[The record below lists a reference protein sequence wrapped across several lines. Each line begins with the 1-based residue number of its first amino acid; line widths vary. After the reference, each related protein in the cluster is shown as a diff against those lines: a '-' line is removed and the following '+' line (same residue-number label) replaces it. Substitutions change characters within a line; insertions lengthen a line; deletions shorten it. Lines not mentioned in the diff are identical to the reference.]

1 MIVSMKI
8 ATPTEGLIT
17 LSHNANPR
25 LFNMAKVGLGEGRDL
40 FRILKIKVMSITATS
55 MAIMTIKTLLE
66 FIIAR
71 LTS

>member
-1 MIVSMKI
+1 MSMKI

>member
-1 MIVSMKI
+1 MKI